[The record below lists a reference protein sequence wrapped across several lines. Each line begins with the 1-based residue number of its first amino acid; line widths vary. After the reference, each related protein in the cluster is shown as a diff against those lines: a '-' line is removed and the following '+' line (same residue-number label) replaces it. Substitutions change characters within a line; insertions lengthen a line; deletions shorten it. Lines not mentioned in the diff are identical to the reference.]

1 MTQEKLLK
9 KMFDFQKATV
19 DNSFKAMALMR
30 GQGEKVL
37 DTLVSQSPWIP
48 DDGKKA
54 ISDWNLACRKGSDN
68 FKEFIDGNFKKAE
81 EFFFEAK
88 AKTGGKAK
96 KSA

>member
-1 MTQEKLLK
+1 MTQDKLLK

-54 ISDWNLACRKGSDN
+54 INDWNKACTKGSDS
-68 FKEFIDGNFKKAE
+68 FKEAIDNNFKKAE
-81 EFFFEAK
+81 EFFFQAK
-88 AKTGGKAK
+88 AKAGAKAK
-96 KSA
+96 KTA